1 MSDSNLVQ
9 YRNLTRNYSRRTAT
23 ISKITIHHAA
33 GVGSAQSITDSFM
46 PASRKASA
54 NYCIG
59 NDGKIGQSVLE
70 QNRAWTSSSSWNDNQ
85 AVTIE
90 VSNSAKG
97 GEWPISKAAYSS
109 LIDLCV
115 DICQRNGIKS
125 VNYTG
130 TKQGVLTE
138 HRMFAATQ
146 CVPVESEVLTRDGWK
161 RIDEVEIGE
170 EIACASIDG
179 LRIYFEEVYDK
190 VPVKKQDTYTNNDF
204 TATKDH
210 RMVYHIQYNN
220 TNRIE
225 YYGELLKKSG
235 SVYIP
240 IAGVSDFDGLEF
252 SEEMERFLIAVQADG
267 HYMYE
272 KIGNGERS
280 YYGLEFHLA
289 KDRKIERLK
298 EFIEALSLNY
308 SETVQSNGTT
318 KIRIYNQDGVNI
330 VNDICE
336 QFLQNKCFTWKWL
349 NLSPEQASIFF
360 DEIMMWDGCIAGK
373 KYTSTIRENL
383 DIVNALAA
391 LNNIG
396 SRVIGNNVLF
406 RDTPYITLGEST
418 KRNCAAKNHRN
429 TDVTCVS
436 VKTGVFLCRQYGKT
450 VIIGNCPG
458 QTIHNLLA
466 NGTIARD
473 INNRLKAGATIDG
486 YMYEGVDLSPVFTAS
501 YYGSRYADLGQAG
514 LTTAQQ
520 LWQHFTTFGM
530 GEARQACAYFDP
542 VRYRNNN
549 PDLNAAFG
557 DDWEAYYKHYCM
569 CGKEEIGQG
578 RRKAI

>member
-9 YRNLTRNYSRRTAT
+9 YRNLTRNYSRRTAA

-33 GVGSAQSITDSFM
+33 GVGTAQSITDSFI

-54 NYCIG
+54 NYVIG

-90 VSNSAKG
+90 VSNSARG
-97 GEWPISKAAYSS
+97 GEWPISKAAYSA

-146 CVPVESEVLTRDGWK
+146 
-161 RIDEVEIGE
+161 
-170 EIACASIDG
+170 
-179 LRIYFEEVYDK
+179 
-190 VPVKKQDTYTNNDF
+190 
-204 TATKDH
+204 
-210 RMVYHIQYNN
+210 
-220 TNRIE
+220 
-225 YYGELLKKSG
+225 
-235 SVYIP
+235 
-240 IAGVSDFDGLEF
+240 
-252 SEEMERFLIAVQADG
+252 
-267 HYMYE
+267 
-272 KIGNGERS
+272 
-280 YYGLEFHLA
+280 
-289 KDRKIERLK
+289 
-298 EFIEALSLNY
+298 
-308 SETVQSNGTT
+308 
-318 KIRIYNQDGVNI
+318 
-330 VNDICE
+330 
-336 QFLQNKCFTWKWL
+336 
-349 NLSPEQASIFF
+349 
-360 DEIMMWDGCIAGK
+360 
-373 KYTSTIRENL
+373 
-383 DIVNALAA
+383 
-391 LNNIG
+391 
-396 SRVIGNNVLF
+396 
-406 RDTPYITLGEST
+406 
-418 KRNCAAKNHRN
+418 
-429 TDVTCVS
+429 
-436 VKTGVFLCRQYGKT
+436 
-450 VIIGNCPG
+450 CPG

-530 GEARQACAYFDP
+530 SEARQACAYFDP

-569 CGKEEIGQG
+569 VGKEEIEQG
-578 RRKAI
+578 LRKSLT